1 MANNKGL
8 TIALVSTVVLILSS
22 AVGCSAL
29 SSIPG
34 SSKKTSEV
42 SINVPSDIVSYVSSI
57 PEISLAEP
65 SIIIT
70 SRNESESSVAETVQT
85 ITLEEFVELVQEQID
100 EASISDSPFTLEI
113 DYDENGLVYDYTTKD
128 YYSGTNLEYLTQE
141 INKLI
146 ERNSSLYSSA
156 LKELRSATGINYNIT
171 VIYHNSDDSIIS
183 EKFFSN
189 I

>member
-1 MANNKGL
+1 M
-8 TIALVSTVVLILSS
+8 
-22 AVGCSAL
+22 
-29 SSIPG
+29 
-34 SSKKTSEV
+34 
-42 SINVPSDIVSYVSSI
+42 
-57 PEISLAEP
+57 
-65 SIIIT
+65 
-70 SRNESESSVAETVQT
+70 
-85 ITLEEFVELVQEQID
+85 VQEQID